1 MYTKVDELIW
11 TDEKF
16 KTLSDDGKFLFFYI
30 LTCPHRNVIGLYFLP
45 IPYGS
50 FDLGWTAERFTEGLR
65 ELSEKGMIK
74 HNSTTNIIFI
84 PNFLKYNPL
93 ENPNQVK
100 GAINAISKI
109 PSSGLDSAFIKTLQT
124 LNKPFLEPL
133 IELLQER
140 LAKHI
145 DIDVDIDVAV
155 DKGLPPLLDNK
166 NLKRISTAYKNN
178 GFGNMFPNAGQ
189 SLLEF
194 ADQYT
199 IEWVEMALQKAA
211 MLGKRNIA
219 YVEGILKGW
228 ERDGQPSME
237 IRGQREQSQPD
248 YFKPLEYEY
257 ED

>member
-74 HNSTTNIIFI
+74 HNSTANIIFI

-155 DKGLPPLLDNK
+155 DKGTPPLLNDE
-166 NLKRISTAYKNN
+166 NLKRIAKAYKDN
-178 GFGNMFPNAGQ
+178 GFGAMIPPNAGKD
-189 SLLEF
+189 LLDM
-194 ADQYT
+194 ADEYS
-199 IEWVEMALQKAA
+199 IVWVEMAMERAGK
-211 MLGKRNIA
+211 LGKRNIA

-228 ERDGQPSME
+228 QSDGEPNMDGKKKQDDDR
-237 IRGQREQSQPD
+237 I
-248 YFKPLEYEY
+248 KLIT
-257 ED
+257 